1 MLTVRAG
8 LGLPAVLVE
17 GRADRADPD
26 TLFDAEELLG
36 VCPESSGAAEAT
48 AAPAPEAIS
57 RPAPIANPSVVI
69 RPARLVE
76 ITSAP
81 ARSTVNET

>member
-17 GRADRADPD
+17 GRADRADD
-26 TLFDAEELLG
+26 DELLDAEELLG
-36 VCPESSGAAEAT
+36 ECPELSGAAEAT

-57 RPAPIANPSVVI
+57 KPAPTANPSVVI

-76 ITSAP
+76 VTSAP
-81 ARSTVNET
+81 ARSTVNES